1 MSHVR
6 GHLGGRQLLAH
17 RVDLRVGRLGCVTVR
32 GRVVDGAHV
41 DRDLDLV
48 VPLRLHLGHLHLG
61 QARDAHEKEGHEG
74 HEDDGDAHRA
84 VTRQALADL
93 GQNKTKLH

>member
-1 MSHVR
+1 M
-6 GHLGGRQLLAH
+6 AH
-17 RVDLRVGRLGCVTVR
+17 RVDLRIRRLGCVAIR
-32 GRVVDGAHV
+32 GCVVDRAHV

-61 QARDAHEKEGHEG
+61 QARDAHEEEGHEG

-93 GQNKTKLH
+93 GQNKTKLHWCYLPAP